1 MGREKQ
7 ASELINNFIYN
18 KYFSMNDF
26 HYSYRKGNLSIRI
39 NLVKVMAKGGLSFRN
54 FGVLLM
60 LVLFMGM
67 SGCTPVPGPKEEES
81 QASCER
87 LNRLMYMIRQT
98 DKAIQ
103 QRKEVKEI
111 ETMVSNCIALLKV
124 QKLDTSGSCQY
135 EDHEHY
141 PQYARFILTDN
152 LSSQLMRGRLPE
164 LFPYLIEFGS
174 LFADDAEVSEYFGEK
189 LALIAYHNPAIWVD
203 YYNSHAD
210 VQDSMIRHTEWQ
222 ILEKSRMLRRLES
235 EAGSDGLIKVL
246 EAGDYWKAK

>member
-1 MGREKQ
+1 MKD
-7 ASELINNFIYN
+7 SN
-18 KYFSMNDF
+18 
-26 HYSYRKGNLSIRI
+26 YSSCENIKSIRI
-39 NLVKVMAKGGLSFRN
+39 NLVKVMAKGCLSFRN
-54 FGVLLM
+54 YGLIQIVLL
-60 LVLFMGM
+60 LIGM
-67 SGCTPVPGPKEEES
+67 FGCTPVPGPQEEES

-111 ETMVSNCIALLKV
+111 ETMVSDCIALLKV
-124 QKLDTSGSCQY
+124 QKLDTSGSCRY
-135 EDHEHY
+135 EDHDHY

-164 LFPYLIEFGS
+164 LFPYLLEFGS
-174 LFADDAEVSEYFGEK
+174 LFTDDAEVSEYFGEK

-203 YYNSHAD
+203 YYNSHPD
-210 VQDSMIRHTEWQ
+210 IQDSMIRNTEWQ

-235 EAGSDGLIKVL
+235 EKGSVGLIKIL
-246 EAGDYWKAK
+246 DEGDYWNARKQN

>member
-1 MGREKQ
+1 
-7 ASELINNFIYN
+7 
-18 KYFSMNDF
+18 MND
-26 HYSYRKGNLSIRI
+26 YNNSYWENNQSIRI
-39 NLVKVMAKGGLSFRN
+39 NLVQVMAKGCLSFRIY
-54 FGVLLM
+54 GILLIVVLLT
-60 LVLFMGM
+60 GM
-67 SGCTPVPGPKEEES
+67 SGCTPVPGPQEEES

-111 ETMVSNCIALLKV
+111 EIMVADCIALLKV

-164 LFPYLIEFGS
+164 LFPYLLEFGS

-189 LALIAYHNPAIWVD
+189 LALIAYHNPTTWVS
-203 YYNSHAD
+203 YYNSHPEI
-210 VQDSMIRHTEWQ
+210 QDSMIRHTEWQ

-235 EAGSDGLIKVL
+235 EEGSDGLIKVL
-246 EAGDYWKAK
+246 EAGDYWKAR